1 MENSTKM
8 DDFWGYH
15 HFRKNTFIYSNFQE
29 PRNRLSVAN
38 GVFQMLSSETSITSQ
53 TSFSTQTHAIFSVEH
68 KDCEVCDGVMLG
80 HFVEKGGPPFSSSIL
95 SQAPS
100 PIQPRHQPFNS

>member
-15 HFRKNTFIYSNFQE
+15 HFRKNTFIYSNSQE

-53 TSFSTQTHAIFSVEH
+53 TNFSTQTHAIFSVEH